1 MLIRAKPNG
10 YFENIDDDRQE
21 DNSSRYLQCLYML
34 IQYSITFQKTNTI
47 EQKSFPNQKQ
57 KTKNKKQKSK
67 AMFVTLAQTQQSTHM
82 IEQKSFPNK

>member
-57 KTKNKKQKSK
+57 KTKNKNLRPCLLHPLKHNK
-67 AMFVTLAQTQQSTHM
+67 AHT
-82 IEQKSFPNK
+82 